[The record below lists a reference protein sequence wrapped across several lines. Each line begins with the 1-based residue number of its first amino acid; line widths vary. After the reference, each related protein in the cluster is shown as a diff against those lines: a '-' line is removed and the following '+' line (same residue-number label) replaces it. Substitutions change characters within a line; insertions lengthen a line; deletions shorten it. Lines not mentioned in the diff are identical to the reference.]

1 MIILIACLIIF
12 FCLAFVARRRFGV
25 LGAALVMGYCLH
37 QMWSSE
43 LSLWAQ
49 SIVLPSSFV
58 ITASTLIELAVIL
71 VPSLILFFGGSV
83 YKNKYSRIFGAI
95 GYAAIATVLCIEPLS
110 KSIDLNNID
119 LFVNNIL
126 YYKQYI
132 ITFAILAAIVDMLY
146 MYVGSTVKAKMS
158 KH

>member
-1 MIILIACLIIF
+1 MIILIACLVIF
-12 FCLAFVARRRFGV
+12 FCLAFVAQRRFGV
-25 LGAALVMGYCLH
+25 LGAALIMGYCLH

-83 YKNKYSRIFGAI
+83 YKNKYSRLAMRQLR
-95 GYAAIATVLCIEPLS
+95 LCFVSSRYLS
-110 KSIDLNNID
+110 P
-119 LFVNNIL
+119 
-126 YYKQYI
+126 
-132 ITFAILAAIVDMLY
+132 
-146 MYVGSTVKAKMS
+146 
-158 KH
+158 

>member
-1 MIILIACLIIF
+1 MIILIACLVIF
-12 FCLAFVARRRFGV
+12 FCLAFVAQRRFGV
-25 LGAALVMGYCLH
+25 LGAALIMGYCLH

-71 VPSLILFFGGSV
+71 VPSLILFFG
-83 YKNKYSRIFGAI
+83 AI

-110 KSIDLNNID
+110 KSIDLNNIN

-132 ITFAILAAIVDMLY
+132 ITFAILAAIIDMLY